1 MIKRMENR
9 VVPPDD
15 FKPRSLGVA
24 FGMGT
29 GIPVMWGLMLVLL
42 FAFLTGMDVG
52 SVTVSYLNDAMGVL
66 SLIIMLMVVYWLM
79 YWYLYSVSVPTATH
93 IARGK
98 SLTYLHAISS
108 IFNGSWLPAFIP
120 RCGIAKI
127 LVYPVERIATAL
139 LGLHRS
145 LGLPRRLAL
154 GWIPGTHP
162 QVVYH

>member
-1 MIKRMENR
+1 MIKRMVNR

-29 GIPVMWGLMLVLL
+29 GIPVIWGLMLVLL
-42 FAFLTGMDVG
+42 FAFLAGMDIG
-52 SVTVSYLNDAMGVL
+52 SVTVSYLSDAMEVL
-66 SLIIMLMVVYWLM
+66 SPIIILMVGYWLM
-79 YWYLYSVSVPTATH
+79 YWYIYSVSVPTATH

-98 SLTYLHAISS
+98 SLTYLYAISS
-108 IFNGSWLPAFIP
+108 IFNGRWLPTFIP
-120 RCGIAKI
+120 RCGIARI

-139 LGLHRS
+139 LRLHRS
-145 LGLPRRLAL
+145 LELPRHLAL

-162 QVVYH
+162 QVMYH